1 MLWIL
6 LVLVYGVLKGVR
18 EVVKKKS
25 LEKSTVMEVLII
37 YTLLAFL
44 MVVPDYKNAMGV
56 PLELMIWI
64 AFKSFIIFV
73 AWICSFKA
81 IDKMPISLYGV
92 LDLSR
97 VLFATLL
104 GTVVLGEVLSIPQMI
119 GLVFVSIGLLM
130 LKRKGK
136 GPVKIDSC
144 QHDGPLISKNKSEK
158 HSTERIKRYGIE
170 KVDAKYVV
178 IAIISCMLNALSG
191 LMDKILMK
199 SVNSSQLQFW
209 YMLFLVLMYIIYI
222 VMTKTKIRWKLVIKN
237 HWIWILSLLFII
249 ADRALFIANGMPD
262 SKVTIM
268 TLIKQ
273 SGCIVTILA
282 GKFVFKEKNIGY
294 KLLCA
299 AIVVAGIVIA
309 VM

>member
-25 LEKSTVMEVLII
+25 LEKSTVMEVLIL
-37 YTLLAFL
+37 YTFLAFL
-44 MVVPDYKNAMGV
+44 MVVPDYQNAMGV
-56 PLELMIWI
+56 PVTIMVWI
-64 AFKSFIIFV
+64 AFKSFVIFI

-81 IDKMPISLYGV
+81 INKMPISLYGV

-104 GTVVLGEVLSIPQMI
+104 GTVVLGEVLSIPQVI
-119 GLVFVSIGLLM
+119 GLVFVSTGLLM
-130 LKRKGK
+130 LRRKK
-136 GPVKIDSC
+136 KV
-144 QHDGPLISKNKSEK
+144 HDGNTSD
-158 HSTERIKRYGIE
+158 RIKMSGVE
-170 KVDAKYVV
+170 KVEARYVV

-209 YMLFLVLMYIIYI
+209 YMLFLVPMYIIYI
-222 VMTKTKIRWKLVIKN
+222 VMTKTKIRWKLVFKN
-237 HWIWILSLLFII
+237 YWIWLLSLLFII

-262 SKVTIM
+262 SKLTIM

-282 GKFVFKEKNIGY
+282 GKFVFKEKNIRY